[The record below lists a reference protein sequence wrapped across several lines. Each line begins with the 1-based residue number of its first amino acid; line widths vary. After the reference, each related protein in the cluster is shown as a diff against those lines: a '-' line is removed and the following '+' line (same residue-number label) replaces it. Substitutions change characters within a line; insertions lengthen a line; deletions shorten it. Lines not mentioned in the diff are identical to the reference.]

1 MVGTWFAN
9 KRKDIKKRIEG
20 ESPHESPGHV
30 LMNRRGRP
38 PKHYYSSPALPPAER
53 SGTPS
58 SATLSDQSHSHNHS
72 PNTPLGGGN
81 AGGGGGGNQDPMCM
95 AVELAAVNHSIL
107 ALVGNNDD
115 ETSDDNGEISGLNI
129 PNIKQE
135 YESHLANKCQFQ
147 NG

>member
-1 MVGTWFAN
+1 MSFV
-9 KRKDIKKRIEG
+9 IG
-20 ESPHESPGHV
+20 ESPQQSPGHV

-38 PKHYYSSPALPPAER
+38 PKHYYTSPSLPPTER

-72 PNTPLGGGN
+72 PNTPLGS
-81 AGGGGGGNQDPMCM
+81 QDPMCM

-135 YESHLANKCQFQ
+135 YESQLQNKCQYQ